1 MLYKPF
7 PVPRFIPLVVVLL
20 VKIGNAQSISTQ
32 MGARAEGMGFASL
45 GVTDEWSLFNN
56 IGSLGA
62 LNQASVAAAYELKA
76 QRIDANRLAFAFTSP
91 IRWGVASLG
100 AFRFGDDLYNE
111 QMISLGFG
119 NTLGIASLGLK
130 ANYIQYHADG
140 FGTYGAVSFDFGG
153 LAQLTDQLS
162 IGAYITNLN
171 QAKVNTSYTT
181 ENISTR
187 LTAGLT
193 FTPNKNLLITT
204 EIDKDI
210 LYEAI
215 WRTGME
221 YSFKEK
227 FLVRTGFNLNPQSGF
242 FGLGVKR
249 KKIRADYAVQFNSLL
264 GAGHQASVSYWFD
277 QSKER

>member
-1 MLYKPF
+1 ML
-7 PVPRFIPLVVVLL
+7 I

-32 MGARAEGMGFASL
+32 MGARAAGMGFASSGL
-45 GVTDEWSLFNN
+45 TDEWSLFNN
-56 IGSLGA
+56 MGSLGA
-62 LNQASVAAAYELKA
+62 ADEMSVAASYELRA
-76 QRIDANRLAFAFTSP
+76 QLTNANRLAFAFNAP
-91 IRWGVASLG
+91 IRWGVTSVG

-111 QMISLGFG
+111 QMVSLGFG
-119 NTLGIASLGLK
+119 NKFGIASLGIK
-130 ANYIQYHADG
+130 ANYIQYQADG
-140 FGTYGAVSFDFGG
+140 FGTYGAISIDFGG

-171 QAKVNTSYTT
+171 QAKLNTDYSA

-187 LTAGLT
+187 LTAGIT
-193 FTPNKNLLITT
+193 FTPNKSLLITT

-210 LYEAI
+210 AYAAI

-227 FLVRTGFNLNPQSGF
+227 FLIRTGFNLNPQSGF

-249 KKIRADYAVQFNSLL
+249 KKIRADYAIQFNSLL
-264 GAGHQASVSYWFD
+264 GASHQAAVSYWFD
-277 QSKER
+277 QQKKK

>member
-1 MLYKPF
+1 MS
-7 PVPRFIPLVVVLL
+7 RFIHLLAVVLI

-32 MGARAEGMGFASL
+32 MGARAVGMGFASS

-62 LNQASVAAAYELKA
+62 ADRVSVAAAYELRT
-76 QRIDANRLAFAFTSP
+76 QRIDANRLAFAFNAP
-91 IRWGVASLG
+91 IRWGVTSVG

-111 QMISLGFG
+111 QMVSLGFG
-119 NTLGIASLGLK
+119 NKFGIASLGVK
-130 ANYIQYHADG
+130 ANYIQYQADG
-140 FGTYGAVSFDFGG
+140 FGTYGAVSIDFGG
-153 LAQLTDQLS
+153 LAELTDQLS

-171 QAKVNTSYTT
+171 QAKLNTDYGA

-187 LTAGLT
+187 LTAGIT
-193 FTPNKNLLITT
+193 FTPNKNLIITT

-210 LYEAI
+210 AYEAI

-227 FLVRTGFNLNPQSGF
+227 FLIRTGFNLNPQSGF

-249 KKIRADYAVQFNSLL
+249 KNIRADYAIQFNSLL
-264 GAGHQASVSYWFD
+264 GASHQAAVSYWFD
-277 QSKER
+277 QQEKK